1 MLCARV
7 ASVTIDMFVR
17 LVHADGLRRSCDGA
31 AGEVLRGQGAQS
43 GGERGGGGATSR
55 RCTVAGSSVVIVFA
69 VKFSPTY
76 TYFFMCC
83 SLD

>member
-7 ASVTIDMFVR
+7 ASVAAIDMFVR
-17 LVHADGLRRSCDGA
+17 LGRADGLRRSCDGA

-55 RCTVAGSSVVIVFA
+55 RGTVAGCSIVIALTVPL
-69 VKFSPTY
+69 SPTY
-76 TYFFMCC
+76 TY
-83 SLD
+83 L